1 MCCNIQNAYLQV
13 PSSREHHIV
22 CGPAFGF
29 ENVGDA
35 ALLYQALYG
44 GMMAGL
50 DFCIHFRPCMHHLVF
65 SLALMIPVF
74 GCALIRAVM
83 VLSFMHTSFCTWVTI
98 LHLVN
103 LLKVIWHELGNHF
116 PLQEPSIGPL
126 NLYIDGHVG
135 QAQLIMVSIVGP
147 LPPHG
152 LYR

>member
-1 MCCNIQNAYLQV
+1 MHAPSCFYSGPDDSSVWMC
-13 PSSREHHIV
+13 P
-22 CGPAFGF
+22 
-29 ENVGDA
+29 
-35 ALLYQALYG
+35 YQ
-44 GMMAGL
+44 
-50 DFCIHFRPCMHHLVF
+50 
-65 SLALMIPVF
+65 
-74 GCALIRAVM
+74 GCD

-116 PLQEPSIGPL
+116 QLQEPSIGPL